1 MYGGSGLSFV
11 SSVIAIEELA
21 KIDPAVSVMVDVQV
35 ILPLFVHQKLSFAP
49 PPIPAPSPITIE
61 HTSKHSNT

>member
-1 MYGGSGLSFV
+1 VILTIYGGSGLSFT

-35 ILPLFVHQKLSFAP
+35 
-49 PPIPAPSPITIE
+49 
-61 HTSKHSNT
+61 